1 MFLFLSNERPINIF
15 PTFVKQTITLKTT
28 LSIRVTI
35 FLDVSLLRLKQPL
48 IVWIMLGKERVRL
61 LL

>member
-28 LSIRVTI
+28 LSIWVTI

-48 IVWIMLGKERVRL
+48 IIWKMLNKERVCL
-61 LL
+61 L

>member
-35 FLDVSLLRLKQPL
+35 FLDVSLLQLKQPL
-48 IVWIMLGKERVRL
+48 IVWIMLDKERVRL
-61 LL
+61 L

>member
-1 MFLFLSNERPINIF
+1 MFLFLSNERAINIF
-15 PTFVKQTITLKTT
+15 PTFVKQTITLETT

-48 IVWIMLGKERVRL
+48 IVWIMLDKERVRL
-61 LL
+61 L

>member
-15 PTFVKQTITLKTT
+15 PTFVKQTITLETT

-48 IVWIMLGKERVRL
+48 IVWIMLDKERVRL
-61 LL
+61 L

>member
-61 LL
+61 L

>member
-1 MFLFLSNERPINIF
+1 MFLFLSNERAINIF

-61 LL
+61 L

>member
-28 LSIRVTI
+28 LSRRVTI
-35 FLDVSLLRLKQPL
+35 FLDVSLLQLKQPL
-48 IVWIMLGKERVRL
+48 IVWIMLDKERVRL
-61 LL
+61 L

>member
-1 MFLFLSNERPINIF
+1 MFLFLSNEQPINIF

-48 IVWIMLGKERVRL
+48 IVWIMLDKERVRL

>member
-1 MFLFLSNERPINIF
+1 MFLFLSNEQPINIF

-28 LSIRVTI
+28 LSIWVTI

-48 IVWIMLGKERVRL
+48 IIWEMLNKERVCL
-61 LL
+61 L

>member
-35 FLDVSLLRLKQPL
+35 FLDVSLLRLKQQL
-48 IVWIMLGKERVRL
+48 IVWIMLGKERVCL
-61 LL
+61 L

>member
-1 MFLFLSNERPINIF
+1 MFLFLSNERAINIF

-48 IVWIMLGKERVRL
+48 IVWIMLDKERVRL
-61 LL
+61 L

>member
-48 IVWIMLGKERVRL
+48 IVWIMLGKERVCL
-61 LL
+61 L

>member
-48 IVWIMLGKERVRL
+48 IVWIMLDKERVRL
-61 LL
+61 L

>member
-1 MFLFLSNERPINIF
+1 M
-15 PTFVKQTITLKTT
+15 KTT

-48 IVWIMLGKERVRL
+48 IVWIMLDKERVRL
-61 LL
+61 L

>member
-48 IVWIMLGKERVRL
+48 IVWIMLDKERVRL

>member
-48 IVWIMLGKERVRL
+48 IVWIMLAKERVCL
-61 LL
+61 L

>member
-1 MFLFLSNERPINIF
+1 MFLFLSNEQPINIF

-48 IVWIMLGKERVRL
+48 IVWIMLDKERVRL
-61 LL
+61 L

>member
-35 FLDVSLLRLKQPL
+35 FLDVSLLQLKQPL

-61 LL
+61 L